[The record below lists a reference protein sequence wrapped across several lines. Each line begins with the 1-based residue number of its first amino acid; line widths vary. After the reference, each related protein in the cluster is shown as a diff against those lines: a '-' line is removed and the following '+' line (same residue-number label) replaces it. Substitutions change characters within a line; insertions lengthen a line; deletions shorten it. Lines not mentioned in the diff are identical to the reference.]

1 VEEEATVRRLVL
13 GELACVN
20 RQDPWGLADHFAD
33 DCEFVDLSDGS
44 SIQGK
49 AAFLADLLDLF
60 ERVPDFHV
68 VESRL
73 AVEGGAVAAEIR
85 LAGTH
90 VNEWR
95 GYSATGAKF
104 DWQTC
109 SFYDLAADGEHLA
122 RERMYYDAGRLDRQL
137 AGSTT

>member
-1 VEEEATVRRLVL
+1 MRRLVL

-20 RQDPWGLADHFAD
+20 RQDPRALVDHFAE

-44 SIQGK
+44 SIRGR

-73 AVEGGAVAAEIR
+73 AVEGGTVAAEIR

-95 GYSATGAKF
+95 GHPPTGAEF

-109 SFYDLAADGEHLA
+109 SFYDLSADGEHLG

-137 AGSTT
+137 AGAGA

>member
-1 VEEEATVRRLVL
+1 VSKEEEAVRRLVL
-13 GELACVN
+13 GELACVD
-20 RQDPWGLADHFAD
+20 RQDPGGLVDHFAE

-44 SIQGK
+44 SIHGRVD
-49 AAFLADLLDLF
+49 FLADLLGLF
-60 ERVPDFHV
+60 EAIPDFHV

-73 AVEGGAVAAEIR
+73 AVEGGVVAAEIR

-90 VNEWR
+90 ANEWR
-95 GYSATGAKF
+95 GYPPTGIEF
-104 DWQTC
+104 DWRTC

-137 AGSTT
+137 GAA